1 MFGVKEAPHYVLTNL
16 LKLSASSFCENLV
29 CLRPLNM
36 TLQINN
42 FEMMVLIH
50 KHIKSFFFI
59 IKDQMTLVAQSAVC
73 FLSPKYCSPDHF
85 SAINQMDCFF
95 LFPLKWLYIMR
106 RWVYKLSS
114 LSFERLKML
123 VHNKKVVGYRGG
135 ETSAENGSSIWR
147 TGRHKVAAHQSS
159 MVLFSWFLVLYTNNS
174 CRKLKLQKNLFLYKE
189 WYHWKY

>member
-1 MFGVKEAPHYVLTNL
+1 MFGIKEAPHYVLTNL

-135 ETSAENGSSIWR
+135 WN
-147 TGRHKVAAHQSS
+147 
-159 MVLFSWFLVLYTNNS
+159 F
-174 CRKLKLQKNLFLYKE
+174 CRKWKFHLKERKTQGGCTSIFYGPVFMVSSFIYK
-189 WYHWKY
+189 